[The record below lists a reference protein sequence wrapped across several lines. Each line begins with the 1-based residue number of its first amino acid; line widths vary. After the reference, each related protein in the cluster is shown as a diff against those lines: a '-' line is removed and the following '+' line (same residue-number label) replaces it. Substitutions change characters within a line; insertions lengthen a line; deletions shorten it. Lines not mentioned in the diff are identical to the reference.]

1 MYVSEAHLRGTAW
14 PFLCE
19 ALVLDKAN
27 SCQQRASTPAVTHR
41 LSLLPT
47 LDLDDIIPWSVN
59 KCPIWTESTFIS
71 YLAHKIHLIGKAR
84 RVVDTTPYETV
95 W

>member
-27 SCQQRASTPAVTHR
+27 SCQQRTSTPAVTHR

-59 KCPIWTESTFIS
+59 KCPIWIESIFIPILS
-71 YLAHKIHLIGKAR
+71 IKF
-84 RVVDTTPYETV
+84 T
-95 W
+95 